1 MNKKLRFLRILP
13 FIILY
18 FLLSCGSKN
27 HVSIPSDILSP
38 DSMTVLL
45 ADVHV
50 LQAAAQLGYSQNIK
64 DTSLQ
69 LAYQSLW
76 KKHNLTESS
85 YNKNMV
91 FYCDHPKLLDSVY
104 EKVLGNLNQR
114 KAELMGP
121 KKFPAKQTK

>member
-18 FLLSCGSKN
+18 LLLSCKSKN
-27 HVSIPSDILSP
+27 QVSIPADILPP

-50 LQAAAQLGYSQNIK
+50 LQSAAQLGYSQNIK

-76 KKHNLTESS
+76 KKHNLTENS
-85 YNKNMV
+85 YNKNML
-91 FYCDHPKLLDSVY
+91 FYCNHPKLLDSVY
-104 EKVLGNLNQR
+104 EKVIGNLNQR

-121 KKFPAKQTK
+121 RKFPAKETK

>member
-18 FLLSCGSKN
+18 LLLSCKSKN
-27 HVSIPSDILSP
+27 QVSIPADILPS

-50 LQAAAQLGYSQNIK
+50 LQSAAQLGYSQNIK

-76 KKHNLTESS
+76 KKHNLTENS
-85 YNKNMV
+85 YNKNML
-91 FYCDHPKLLDSVY
+91 FYCNHPKLLDSVY
-104 EKVLGNLNQR
+104 EKVIGNLNQR

-121 KKFPAKQTK
+121 RKFPAKETK